1 MSYTL
6 GLSPMPGFTNSRL
19 VRHLVIGRYRV
30 QITSL
35 NFVTLAGFE
44 AVAEIMTRMYAMLEN

>member
-1 MSYTL
+1 
-6 GLSPMPGFTNSRL
+6 MPGFTNSRL